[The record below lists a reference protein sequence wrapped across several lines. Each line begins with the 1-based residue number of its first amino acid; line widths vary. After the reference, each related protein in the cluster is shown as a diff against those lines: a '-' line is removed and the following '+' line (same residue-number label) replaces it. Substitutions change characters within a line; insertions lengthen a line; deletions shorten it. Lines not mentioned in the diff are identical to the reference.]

1 MTIVSREQAPTL
13 EHEDAVRMLR
23 EMAAVVRTI
32 FAVDAVPDHGPGQP
46 SAAASAPTAPGLGGT
61 APVPAVPPSVPVPG
75 MALLQEIALL
85 DD

>member
-1 MTIVSREQAPTL
+1 MTIVSRDQAATL
-13 EHEDAVRMLR
+13 EHQDAVRMLH

-32 FAVDAVPDHGPGQP
+32 FAVDAAPNHGLGQP
-46 SAAASAPTAPGLGGT
+46 SAAASAPTAPSLGGT
-61 APVPAVPPSVPVPG
+61 VPVPAVPPSVPVPG